1 MQIEQVIKKFNSKGF
16 RAFYFKSAD
25 EAQAFIGETRGSGS
39 TSGMGGSVTI
49 SELGLYDFLSA
60 GNKVYWHAAANRDEN
75 TMRNAADAE
84 YYISSANALS
94 ADGEIINIDGRG
106 NRVASTIYGP
116 NRKAVFIVCGEN
128 KLEENLE
135 KAIWRAKNIAAPL
148 NAKRLGR
155 KTPCAIKGDKCY
167 NCESPD
173 KICCVTTIMTNP
185 TFSNPCYVI
194 IIAGSYGY

>member
-1 MQIEQVIKKFNSKGF
+1 MRRKQI
-16 RAFYFKSAD
+16 
-25 EAQAFIGETRGSGS
+25 
-39 TSGMGGSVTI
+39 
-49 SELGLYDFLSA
+49 
-60 GNKVYWHAAANRDEN
+60 
-75 TMRNAADAE
+75 
-84 YYISSANALS
+84 
-94 ADGEIINIDGRG
+94 
-106 NRVASTIYGP
+106 
-116 NRKAVFIVCGEN
+116 
-128 KLEENLE
+128 EENLE